1 MTNVVFCCMLYLLGG
16 INMEN
21 FNNMKKIREIYGA
34 TQDEIAKVAG
44 VNRSTVSQW
53 ETGAIKASNTK
64 LEKLSLFYGIGPESF
79 YELPELDETRR
90 NMLIES
96 SQKAKAVEDASA
108 AKRNKAD
115 EFKQMLESIT
125 FAEARNRFMFSMKM
139 LLATADNGE
148 LEDLKVA
155 YQITQKMAKRLD
167 AFIQIREEEEKA
179 KKENNEETMFDIL
192 DSFSK

>member
-1 MTNVVFCCMLYLLGG
+1 MDN
-16 INMEN
+16 I
-21 FNNMKKIREIYGA
+21 NNMKKIREIYGA

-53 ETGAIKASNTK
+53 EKGAMKASNTK

-79 YELPELDETRR
+79 YELSEIDETRR
-90 NMLIES
+90 NILIAS
-96 SQKAKAVEDASA
+96 AQKARKIEAASE

-115 EFKQMLESIT
+115 EFKQMLESVT
-125 FAEARNRFMFSMKM
+125 FTEARSRFMFSMKL
-139 LLATADNGE
+139 LLATADSAE

-155 YQITQKMAKRLD
+155 YQITQKMAKRLE
-167 AFIQIREEEEKA
+167 AFINIREEEEKA
-179 KKENNEETMFDIL
+179 KKENNEETLFDIL

>member
-1 MTNVVFCCMLYLLGG
+1 MG
-16 INMEN
+16 N

-53 ETGAIKASNTK
+53 ENGAIKASNTK

-79 YELPELDETRR
+79 YELSEVDETRR
-90 NMLIES
+90 DMLIAS
-96 SQKAKAVEDASA
+96 AQKAKEVEAASE

-115 EFKQMLESIT
+115 EFKQLLESVT
-125 FAEARNRFMFSMKM
+125 FTEARSRFMFAMKL
-139 LLATADNGE
+139 LLATADSAE

-167 AFIQIREEEEKA
+167 AFIHIREEEEKA
-179 KKENNEETMFDIL
+179 KKENNEETLFDIL
-192 DSFSK
+192 DSFSE

>member
-1 MTNVVFCCMLYLLGG
+1 MYVLGG
-16 INMEN
+16 IAMEN

-53 ETGAIKASNTK
+53 ESGTIRASNTK

-79 YELPELDETRR
+79 YELPEIDETRR
-90 NMLIES
+90 SMLIDSARKANEVES
-96 SQKAKAVEDASA
+96 ASQN
-108 AKRNKAD
+108 KRNKAD
-115 EFKQMLESIT
+115 EFKEILESIT
-125 FAEARNRFMFSMKM
+125 FVEARSRFMFYMKM

-155 YQITQKMAKRLD
+155 YQITQKMAKRLE
-167 AFIQIREEEEKA
+167 AFILIREEEEKA
-179 KKENNEETMFDIL
+179 KKENNEETLFDIL
-192 DSFSK
+192 DSFSE